1 MVVREVRTGELSAAE
16 VTAIR
21 RLLWAAF
28 PHDHED
34 GGMTE
39 DDWQHALGGTHFL
52 LEDDGGIVGHASVV
66 ERRLFVGERPI
77 RTGYVEAVAIE
88 PARQRRGL
96 GSRLMEVVDA
106 HIDAGFD
113 LGGLGT
119 GDQPFYE
126 RLGWEIWQGPTSVR
140 TASGLERSPD
150 EDGYIL
156 VLRTRSS
163 PPLRPTDPISC
174 EWRPGDS
181 W

>member
-1 MVVREVRTGELSAAE
+1 MVVREVRTGGLSTDE
-16 VTAIR
+16 VAAIR

-28 PHDHED
+28 PPEHDD
-34 GGMTE
+34 SGITE

-52 LEDDGGIVGHASVV
+52 LEDDDGLVGHASVV
-66 ERRLFVGERPI
+66 ERRLHVADRPI
-77 RTGYVEAVAIE
+77 RTGYVEAVAIKPE
-88 PARQRRGL
+88 RQRRGL
-96 GSRLMEVVDA
+96 GTRLMEVVDQ

-113 LGGLGT
+113 LGALGT

-126 RLGWEIWQGPTSVR
+126 RLGWEIWQGPSSVR

-163 PPLRPTDPISC
+163 PPLRLTDPISC
-174 EWRPGDS
+174 ELRPGDS